1 VFRSTLLI
9 GYVLALVVL
18 AVGFLEGG
26 TSGPC
31 ATSTQFVKDNPGA
44 AEFRA
49 ERQLFPP
56 GRRCVALADDGAVL
70 VSHSYPELGDYAL
83 ALLLL
88 FVPLGL
94 WEAYR
99 ARRRRAFAA
108 VVAVG
113 ATLAFFVWAG
123 GYFVGGLDGVCG
135 ADPVEN
141 VSSGRFTVENRL
153 FPPKHRCVGIA
164 YEGTR
169 GVGPW
174 YPEDDVLLGALVAF
188 LVPIGVLGLLAVRV
202 IRAP

>member
-1 VFRSTLLI
+1 MFRSTLLV

-31 ATSTQFVKDNPGA
+31 ATSTRFVKDNPGA

-88 FVPLGL
+88 LTPLGL

-99 ARRRRAFAA
+99 ARRRPAFRAA
-108 VVAVG
+108 VAVG
-113 ATLAFFVWAG
+113 AALAFVAWSD
-123 GYFVGGLDGVCG
+123 GYFKGGLDGVCG
-135 ADPVEN
+135 ADAPLN
-141 VSSGRFTVENRL
+141 GGRFKEDGRL
-153 FPPKHRCVGIA
+153 LPPGHRCVGTSWDGSRTA
-164 YEGTR
+164 A
-169 GVGPW
+169 GPW
-174 YPEDDVLLGALVAF
+174 YPAPSHYLAAGAVF
-188 LVPIGVLGLLAVRV
+188 LFPFALWGARV
-202 IRAP
+202 CIRAP